1 MALSRCTPVSLCIS
15 CCDVIRREKE
25 RCCVELSPSEA
36 AFCFRYSTCSDEGD
50 VAFFDANWDE
60 DGLSVPACISSVI
73 SEGAFICG
81 LPDDTGASCCSLA
94 EGAEF
99 FDVPSGI
106 GVFERL
112 E

>member
-1 MALSRCTPVSLCIS
+1 MALSRC
-15 CCDVIRREKE
+15 
-25 RCCVELSPSEA
+25 VEISPSKA

-50 VAFFDANWDE
+50 VAFFDANRDE

-81 LPDDTGASCCSLA
+81 LPDDIGASCCSLA

-99 FDVPSGI
+99 LDVPSGI

-112 E
+112 EGLRKDGMPVYMKLSQWIKC